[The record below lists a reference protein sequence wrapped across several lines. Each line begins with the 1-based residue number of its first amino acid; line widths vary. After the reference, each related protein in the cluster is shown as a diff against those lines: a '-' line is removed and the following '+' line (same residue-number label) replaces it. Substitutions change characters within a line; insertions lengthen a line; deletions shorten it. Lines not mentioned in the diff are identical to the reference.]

1 MIIKNKG
8 YASVRYSSHITV
20 NETLS
25 EVAKRNSYILR
36 LCSLVNTFI
45 GPNVVN
51 KGAVIMLTFTYANEF
66 LPYAINPESNERVP
80 VFSRNHIKTF
90 LNRLKVRHS
99 RFMKGFYKYFIC
111 FEYGKNTKRQH
122 MHALFCLSPEC
133 DLRMFI
139 DTCRELWTYG
149 FMFPSPYGNPYEAA
163 KLRHAGK
170 GASYAAKYVCKDLSY
185 YSMPVV
191 QRYLD
196 YIDKQDDETKSV
208 LRDGLPRIY
217 QSNGIGVDLVNQL
230 ADNFDD
236 VSKYGLINPLTN
248 KRAPIPYYVYNKF
261 FFTTIPAFDG
271 RTGKSDKPLYDRVLI
286 KDDDTFISYKL
297 SALNR
302 SIENISSYFDTSISR
317 CQSFLPYAQSFSDC
331 IANLKGLLN
340 IDDSYTLAYVFVIY
354 KDYVRCSSD
363 LMLPY
368 VNVFSDL
375 FTVDFVKQFLINST
389 NTYQNYK
396 RSLYYGK
403 TTPLIN
409 CFFHSDTAKAL
420 FRCLDTLC
428 DVFSF
433 FRQDLQLL
441 RENDFQK
448 SEKIREMLR
457 TYNFPLDLC

>member
-1 MIIKNKG
+1 MVIKNKG

-36 LCSLVNTFI
+36 LCSLVNSFI
-45 GPNVVN
+45 GPAVVN
-51 KGAVIMLTFTYANEF
+51 KGNVIMLTFTYSNEN
-66 LPYAINPESNERVP
+66 LPYAINPETNERVP
-80 VFSRNHIKTF
+80 VFSRNHIKMF

-122 MHALFCLSPEC
+122 MHALFCLSREI
-133 DLRMFI
+133 DLRLFV
-139 DTCRELWTYG
+139 DTCRELWPFG
-149 FMFPSPYGNPYEAA
+149 FMFPAPYGNPYEAA

-185 YSMPVV
+185 YSLPVV

-196 YIDKQDDETKSV
+196 YIDKQDDDTKSV

-217 QSNGIGVDLVNQL
+217 QSNGIGLDLVNQL
-230 ADNFDD
+230 EDNFDD
-236 VSKYGLINPLTN
+236 VSRYGLINPLTN

-261 FFTTIPAFDG
+261 FFKTIPAFDC
-271 RTGKSDKPLYDRVLI
+271 RTGKYSKPLYDRVLI
-286 KDDDTFISYKL
+286 KDDDTFVTYKL
-297 SALNR
+297 NTLNR
-302 SIENISSYFDTSISR
+302 SIETVCPYFDSSFTN
-317 CQSFLPYAQSFSDC
+317 CQSFLPYSRSLSDC
-331 IANLKGLLN
+331 ISTLKTLTS
-340 IDDSYTLAYVFVIY
+340 IDDSYTLAYIFVIY

-368 VNVFSDL
+368 VDVFSDL
-375 FTVDFVKQFLINST
+375 FTVDFVKNFLINSC

-403 TTPLIN
+403 VTPLIN
-409 CFFHSDTAKAL
+409 CFDHSDTAKAL

-428 DVFSF
+428 DVFSN
-433 FRQDLQLL
+433 FREDLQLL
-441 RENDFQK
+441 RESDFQK
-448 SEKIREMLR
+448 SEELREILR
-457 TYNFPLDLC
+457 KYNFPTDLC